1 MGIIAIVELKRCI
14 LSIGTFNIILYEL
27 NYW

>member
-1 MGIIAIVELKRCI
+1 MVIIAIVELKRYI
-14 LSIGTFNIILYEL
+14 LSIATFSIILYEL